1 MRGLTLR
8 GVAFS
13 SLFAALLVIFSYI
26 RISLGFTPVP
36 ITLQTLAV
44 MLAGGLLGAG
54 YGFFSMFIVVALTAL
69 GLPLLSG
76 KGGLAVLVG
85 PTAGYIWMWP
95 FAAFLVGLVVPR
107 IKVKGALEYVL
118 MFAAMYGFGSLLLY
132 VSGVPWLAHV
142 AKLPFD
148 KAMVSGCYPYL
159 AGDAVKAVAATLI
172 VIPLRRVFPI
182 RRLIGGSVAKGS
194 PTSTHSA

>member
-13 SLFAALLVIFSYI
+13 SLFAALVVVFGFVSIP
-26 RISLGFTPVP
+26 LGFTPVP

-54 YGFFSMFIVVALTAL
+54 YGFFSLFIVVALTAL
-69 GLPLLSG
+69 GFPLLGG
-76 KGGLAVLVG
+76 KGGISVLMG
-85 PTAGYIWMWP
+85 PTAGYVWMWP
-95 FAAFLVGLVVPR
+95 IAALLIGWIVQKLKQKGVVEFLL
-107 IKVKGALEYVL
+107 IFL
-118 MFAAMYGFGSLLLY
+118 AMEVFGSLLLY

-148 KAMVSGCYPYL
+148 KAMVAGCYPYL
-159 AGDAVKAVAATLI
+159 PGDAIKALAATVI
-172 VIPLRRVFPI
+172 VISLRRVFPVQ
-182 RRLIGGSVAKGS
+182 RLIGSSSSVS
-194 PTSTHSA
+194 HPTQSM

>member
-54 YGFFSMFIVVALTAL
+54 YGFFSMFLVVALTAL
-69 GLPLLSG
+69 GLPMLSG

-95 FAAFLVGLVVPR
+95 FAAMLIGLTVQR
-107 IKVKGALEYVL
+107 IKAKGAMEFVL
-118 MFAAMYGFGSLLLY
+118 IFAAMYGFGSLLLY
-132 VSGVPWLAHV
+132 VSGVPWLAHA
-142 AKLPFD
+142 AKMSFD
-148 KAMVSGCYPYL
+148 KAMLAGCYPYL
-159 AGDAVKAVAATLI
+159 PGDAVKAVAATLI
-172 VIPLRRVFPI
+172 LIPLRKVFPI
-182 RRLIGGSVAKGS
+182 RRLIGGSIAKS
-194 PTSTHSA
+194 KQDTAHSA